1 MLCIAGS
8 ILVFNGPSR
17 AVLMIDPVAIE
28 VQLKVKTAEEYEDD
42 EALALDCFQFRD
54 TEYLSFERWDP
65 CMYAPPA
72 LHPRF
77 CFGGAGYVR
86 VVDGSWPIK

>member
-42 EALALDCFQFRD
+42 EALARDCFQFRD
-54 TEYLSFERWDP
+54 TYHLKDGIRA
-65 CMYAPPA
+65 CMPRRRCTLDFA
-72 LHPRF
+72 LEVLGMSESSTDR
-77 CFGGAGYVR
+77 GR
-86 VVDGSWPIK
+86 